1 MRLWSVF
8 RKSLREQLR
17 EPWGLTLTLG
27 TAPFFVLLYWLFF
40 GGTTPFV
47 VLVFEEGRTHNK
59 KSNKTKVAPKTSK
72 DAAIAAVGRS
82 AVSKDTA
89 ISAGGRSTASKDAD
103 VSAGGQLVSLLASL
117 KRPRGGILMKA
128 RLIGGLEEAKQRLT
142 RRQAAAVVVV
152 PVGFSQALAGGDS
165 SAKKPKIRILGDFT
179 DPQYAAVAVVLNAAL
194 QRFVQEAT
202 NTPMPVDVAKEAVA
216 RSDQRTEFENYIPGL
231 LILSVVMLIFSAA
244 MTITYEVEMGTL
256 RRMQLS
262 NLSAFS
268 LLSGIALSQVL
279 LGTLSVLMTF
289 GMAVLLGFRSQGPLW
304 VAILVGAVTSLSIM
318 GVAMIVAS
326 FARTVTE
333 AFLLS
338 NFPLFLLMFFS
349 GAIRPIPKVPLGVI
363 GGREVGLYDLLQP
376 THAVVALN
384 KVLTFGASFR
394 DVVFEVSAVLVL
406 AVLYFGVGVV
416 LFHARRMRIA

>member
-8 RKSLREQLR
+8 RKSVREQLR
-17 EPWGLTLTLG
+17 EPWGLALTLG

-40 GGTTPFV
+40 GGTSAFV
-47 VLVFEEGRTHNK
+47 VLVFDEGMDVTKAALAK
-59 KSNKTKVAPKTSK
+59 KRSKVSK
-72 DAAIAAVGRS
+72 DAAAKKNIEGAPA
-82 AVSKDTA
+82 TP
-89 ISAGGRSTASKDAD
+89 
-103 VSAGGQLVSLLASL
+103 SAGGQLVKLLGSL
-117 KRPRGGILMKA
+117 KRPRGGRLMKVS
-128 RLIGGLEEAKQRLT
+128 LMESFVEAKQRLA
-142 RRQAAAVVVV
+142 RKQASALVVV
-152 PVGFSQALAGGDS
+152 PKGFVQALGMGETNERK
-165 SAKKPKIRILGDFT
+165 KKPTLRILGDFT
-179 DPQYAAVAVVLNAAL
+179 DPLYAGAAIALNAAL
-194 QRFVQEAT
+194 ERFVREAS
-202 NTPMPVDVAKEAVA
+202 NTSIPIEIAKEAIA

-244 MTITYEVEMGTL
+244 MTVTYEVEMGTL
-256 RRMQLS
+256 RRLQLS
-262 NLSAFS
+262 NLSAFE
-268 LLSGIALSQVL
+268 LLGGIAFSQVL
-279 LGTLSVLMTF
+279 LGTLSVLLTF

-349 GAIRPIPKVPLGVI
+349 GAVRPIPKVPMGVVW
-363 GGREVGLYDLLQP
+363 GREIGLYDLLQP

-384 KVLTFGASFR
+384 KVLTLGASFGE
-394 DVVFEVSAVLVL
+394 VLFEIVAVLVL

-416 LFHARRMRIA
+416 LFHVRRMRTA

>member
-8 RKSLREQLR
+8 RKSIREQWR
-17 EPWGLTLTLG
+17 EPWGLALTLG

-47 VLVFEEGRTHNK
+47 VLVFEEGRPSLKADTAA
-59 KSNKTKVAPKTSK
+59 KSSAGMPSKTNSPAASKTKATATS
-72 DAAIAAVGRS
+72 
-82 AVSKDTA
+82 VSKEEE
-89 ISAGGRSTASKDAD
+89 
-103 VSAGGQLVSLLASL
+103 VSAGGQLVKLLSSL
-117 KRPRGGILMKA
+117 KRPRGGALMKA
-128 RLIGGLEEAKQRLT
+128 SLVEGLAEAKQRLT
-142 RRQAAAVVVV
+142 RRQAAALVVV
-152 PVGFSQALAGGDS
+152 PRGFLQALAGAEAT
-165 SAKKPKIRILGDFT
+165 AKKPKLRIVGDFT
-179 DPQYAAVAVVLNAAL
+179 DPQYASVAVVLNAAL

-202 NTPMPVDVAKEAVA
+202 NTPMPVEVAKEAIA
-216 RSDQRTEFENYIPGL
+216 RSDQRTEFENYVPGL

-256 RRMQLS
+256 RRLQLS

-268 LLSGIALSQVL
+268 LLLGIALSQVL
-279 LGTLSVLMTF
+279 LGTLSVLLTF
-289 GMAVLLGFRSQGPLW
+289 GMAAILGFRSQGPLW

-363 GGREVGLYDLLQP
+363 GGREIGLYDFLQP

-384 KVLTFGASFR
+384 KVLTFGASLR
-394 DVVFEVSAVLVL
+394 DVVFEVGAVLVL
-406 AVLYFGVGVV
+406 AALYFGVGVA
-416 LFHARRMRIA
+416 LFHLRRMRIA